1 MSQDPPL
8 DRRTKITTGR
18 ACPWC
23 KGRLV
28 LESSF
33 PLRQLIPGDVRAR
46 SEEHIPEQ
54 MRVVKAWVC
63 STPHCRFR
71 ESA

>member
-1 MSQDPPL
+1 MAGDPPRE
-8 DRRTKITTGR
+8 RRKKITTGR

-33 PLRQLIPGDVRAR
+33 PLRQLIPGEVRAR
-46 SEEHIPEQ
+46 AEQNVPEQ
-54 MRVVKAWVC
+54 MRTVKAWVC
-63 STPHCRFR
+63 STPHCKFR